1 MNRKRALLGAV
12 GIAAV
17 VLGMEMTRDESAG
30 PGMTADGGMPLRMEF
45 SLVEH
50 AHAAP
55 PQAGPGAQAVPVTS
69 AAAAVGADLAAGAL
83 RLRPDQAIQT
93 PLVADLQAVA
103 GGGEG
108 KPAIGADA
116 PAAKPPPPPGSVR
129 LDLLAKGRDIAEIG
143 EAGDPFGPKSWVIVP
158 PPPPPPP
165 PSAPAEAP
173 RAPPLP
179 FRFMGQLDDGRGN
192 QTYFLARG
200 TAMLSVSLGETIDS
214 TYLLERV
221 DGGALHF
228 TYLPLRERQSLQF
241 GAGP

>member
-1 MNRKRALLGAV
+1 MNRKRVLFGAAGIVAL
-12 GIAAV
+12 
-17 VLGMEMTRDESAG
+17 VLGIEMTRDESAG
-30 PGMTADGGMPLRMEF
+30 PGMAADGGIPLRIEF
-45 SLVEH
+45 SLVER

-55 PQAGPGAQAVPVTS
+55 PQAGPGAQDVPVIS
-69 AAAAVGADLAAGAL
+69 AAVGADPAAGAL
-83 RLRPDQAIQT
+83 RLRPDQAIHT
-93 PLVADLQAVA
+93 APAADTRAA
-103 GGGEG
+103 GGGSEG
-108 KPAIGADA
+108 KPAIAADA
-116 PAAKPPPPPGSVR
+116 PLAKPLPPGSVR
-129 LDLLAKGRDIAEIG
+129 LDLLAKRRDIAQIG
-143 EAGDPFGPKSWVIVP
+143 EAGDPFGSKSWVIVP

-165 PSAPAEAP
+165 PAPVEAP

>member
-1 MNRKRALLGAV
+1 MNRKRALLGVV

-30 PGMTADGGMPLRMEF
+30 PGMTADGGMPLRIEF

-55 PQAGPGAQAVPVTS
+55 PQAGPGAQAVPVNL

-83 RLRPDQAIQT
+83 RLRPDQAIHTT
-93 PLVADLQAVA
+93 PVADLQAA
-103 GGGEG
+103 ADGGEG
-108 KPAIGADA
+108 KPAIAADA
-116 PAAKPPPPPGSVR
+116 PAAKPAPPGSVR
-129 LDLLAKGRDIAEIG
+129 LDLLAKGRDIAQIH
-143 EAGDPFGPKSWVIVP
+143 EAGDPFGPKSWVIV

-179 FRFMGQLDDGRGN
+179 FRFMGQLDDGRGK

-221 DGGALHF
+221 ELGALHF

-241 GAGP
+241 GTGP

>member
-1 MNRKRALLGAV
+1 MNRKRALFGAA

-17 VLGMEMTRDESAG
+17 LIGIEITRDESAG
-30 PGMTADGGMPLRMEF
+30 QGMTADGGIALRIEF
-45 SLVEH
+45 SLIER

-55 PQAGPGAQAVPVTS
+55 PQVGPGAQAVPAL
-69 AAAAVGADLAAGAL
+69 AADTAAGAL
-83 RLRPDQAIQT
+83 RLRSDQAIHT
-93 PLVADLQAVA
+93 PPETDPQAVA
-103 GGGEG
+103 GSSEG
-108 KPAIGADA
+108 KPAAAADA
-116 PAAKPPPPPGSVR
+116 PVAKPLPPGSVR
-129 LDLLAKGRDIAEIG
+129 LDLLAKGRDIAEIS

-165 PSAPAEAP
+165 PAPAEAP

-192 QTYFLARG
+192 RTFFLARG

-228 TYLPLRERQSLQF
+228 TYLPLRERQCLQI